1 MRLPGREAV
10 WRWGPVVGLMAVIF
24 FVSSLSDL
32 PATPGG
38 LSDVGAHALAYCALG
53 VAMSR
58 ALRDSG
64 TGALTP
70 RTALAAVAL
79 TVAYGLTDEFHQRFV
94 PGRFAE
100 WRDLTAD
107 TVGAVLG
114 VGLVWAWSIVFSART
129 SRSRSDS

>member
-1 MRLPGREAV
+1 VILL
-10 WRWGPVVGLMAVIF
+10 WRWGPVVGLMAGIF

-32 PATPGG
+32 PAPPGG
-38 LSDVGAHALAYCALG
+38 LSDVGAHALAYSALG
-53 VAMSR
+53 VAMAR

-64 TGALTP
+64 TGGLTP
-70 RTALAAVAL
+70 RAAVAAVAL
-79 TVAYGLTDEFHQRFV
+79 TVAYGVTDEFHQLFV
-94 PGRFAE
+94 AGRFAE

-129 SRSRSDS
+129 SRSCSDS

>member
-1 MRLPGREAV
+1 MILEAA
-10 WRWGPVVGLMAVIF
+10 WRWGPVVGLMAGIF

-32 PATPGG
+32 HALPGG
-38 LSDVGAHALAYCALG
+38 LSDVGAHALVYGALG
-53 VAMSR
+53 VALAR

-64 TGALTP
+64 TGSLSRRA
-70 RTALAAVAL
+70 ALAAVAL
-79 TVAYGLTDEFHQRFV
+79 TVAYGVTDELHQRFV

-107 TVGAVLG
+107 TGGAVLG

-129 SRSRSDS
+129 SRSSSYF